1 MTKTTPDADTK
12 FLIPHRPPNP
22 AWFEFVTTKRAF
34 LSVFLLCSS
43 ALGGCTTYIPPTI
56 SYDAE
61 VPPLPAPPMV
71 LDDRAQPL
79 HVPPLWKPTLGG
91 KSGGKEEP
99 EPVSR
104 VETANSAARVEP
116 RKRGYFNA
124 AQIYAYSPGALYQVY
139 AAPGQITDIALEEG
153 EQLTGS
159 GPVAAGDTVRWVVG
173 DTESGSGDTRRI
185 HILVKPTRASIET
198 NLVVN
203 TDRRTYLIELR
214 SRDRPYMPSVA
225 WYYPETAREKS
236 RSASLRPVLPDPS
249 QRVFRYAIEGDSP
262 PWRPLAAYDDGRKVY
277 VEFPQGIVQGEM
289 PPLFVIGPDGKTELV
304 NYRAYGNVLIVDR
317 LFAAAELRLG
327 GEHQQKV
334 RIVRTDGRR
343 SS

>member
-1 MTKTTPDADTK
+1 MIKMLSDVYLKRP
-12 FLIPHRPPNP
+12 IPNSRVNST
-22 AWFEFVTTKRAF
+22 WFEFVTAKRAF
-34 LSVFLLCSS
+34 LSALLLCSS
-43 ALGGCTTYIPPTI
+43 ALGGCATYRPPEI

-61 VPPLPAPPMV
+61 VPPLPEPPV
-71 LDDRAQPL
+71 ALDDRARPL
-79 HVPPLWKPTLGG
+79 HVPPLWKPALGG
-91 KSGGKEEP
+91 KSGGKEEA

-104 VETANSAARVEP
+104 IDMANSAARVEP

-153 EQLTGS
+153 EQLIGS
-159 GPVAAGDTVRWVVG
+159 GPIAAGDTVRWVVG
-173 DTESGSGDTRRI
+173 DTESGSDTTRRV

-214 SRDRPYMPSVA
+214 SRERPYMPSVA
-225 WYYPETAREKS
+225 WYYPETVRERS
-236 RSASLRPVLPDPS
+236 RAVALRPVLPDPA
-249 QRVFRYAIEGDSP
+249 QRISRYAIEGDNP

-277 VEFPQGIVQGEM
+277 VEFPKGIVQGEM

-327 GEHQQKV
+327 GEHQQRV
-334 RIVRTDGRR
+334 RIIRTDGRPL
-343 SS
+343 S

>member
-1 MTKTTPDADTK
+1 MTKTTLDAHTK
-12 FLIPHRPPNP
+12 SRIPHRTPKST
-22 AWFEFVTTKRAF
+22 WSEFVTTKRAF
-34 LSVFLLCSS
+34 LSAVLLCSS
-43 ALGGCTTYIPPTI
+43 ALGGCATYIPPEI

-61 VPPLPAPPMV
+61 VPPLPAPPV
-71 LDDRAQPL
+71 PLDDRAQPL
-79 HVPPLWKPTLGG
+79 HVPPLWKPALGG

-173 DTESGSGDTRRI
+173 DTESGNGDTRRV

-214 SRDRPYMPSVA
+214 SRERPYMPSVA
-225 WYYPETAREKS
+225 WYYPETVREKS
-236 RSASLRPVLPDPS
+236 RSVSLRPVIPDPS

-262 PWRPLAAYDDGRKVY
+262 PWRPLNAYDDGRKVY
-277 VEFPQGIVQGEM
+277 VEFPPGIVQGEM

-334 RIVRTDGRR
+334 RIVRTDGRP

>member
-1 MTKTTPDADTK
+1 VTKTMPDAYSK
-12 FLIPHRPPNP
+12 FPLTHRRINP
-22 AWFEFVTTKRAF
+22 TWSEFVTSKRAL
-34 LSVFLLCSS
+34 LSAVLLCTS
-43 ALGGCTTYIPPTI
+43 ALGGCATYIPPEI
-56 SYDAE
+56 SYDKE
-61 VPPLPAPPMV
+61 VPPLPAPPV
-71 LDDRAQPL
+71 ALDDRQRPL
-79 HVPPLWKPTLGG
+79 HVPPLWKPVLGG
-91 KSGGKEEP
+91 KSGGKEDA

-153 EQLTGS
+153 ELLTGS
-159 GPVAAGDTVRWVVG
+159 GPIAAGDTVRWVVG
-173 DTESGSGDTRRI
+173 DTESGSGDTRRV

-225 WYYPETAREKS
+225 WYYPETARAKS
-236 RSASLRPVLPDPS
+236 HSASLKPVLPVPS

-277 VEFPQGIVQGEM
+277 VEFPQGVVQGEM
-289 PPLFVIGPDGKTELV
+289 PPLFVIGPDGQTELV

-334 RIVRTDGRR
+334 RIVRTDGRP

>member
-1 MTKTTPDADTK
+1 MTKTPFDVYSKRPAPDCGIGPTWPA
-12 FLIPHRPPNP
+12 FLT
-22 AWFEFVTTKRAF
+22 AKRAVLF
-34 LSVFLLCSS
+34 ALLLGSS
-43 ALGGCTTYIPPTI
+43 ALGGCATYIPPEI

-61 VPPLPAPPMV
+61 VPPLPATPV
-71 LDDRAQPL
+71 ALDDRSRPL
-79 HVPPLWKPTLGG
+79 HIPPLWKPALGG
-91 KSGGKEEP
+91 KSGGKEDA

-104 VETANSAARVEP
+104 VETANSAARV
-116 RKRGYFNA
+116 
-124 AQIYAYSPGALYQVY
+124 
-139 AAPGQITDIALEEG
+139 ALEEG
-153 EQLTGS
+153 ELLTGS
-159 GPVAAGDTVRWVVG
+159 GPIAAGDTVRWVVG
-173 DTESGSGDTRRI
+173 DTESGSGDTRRV

-214 SRDRPYMPSVA
+214 SRERPYMPSVA
-225 WYYPETAREKS
+225 WYYPETVRERS
-236 RSASLRPVLPDPS
+236 RSAALKPVLPDPA
-249 QRVFRYAIEGDSP
+249 QRISRYSIEGDSP

-277 VEFPQGIVQGEM
+277 VEFPLGIVQGEM

-334 RIVRTDGRR
+334 RIVRTDGRP

>member
-1 MTKTTPDADTK
+1 MAESW
-12 FLIPHRPPNP
+12 LNS
-22 AWFEFVTTKRAF
+22 AWPGFVSSKRAF
-34 LSVFLLCSS
+34 LSALMLSSS
-43 ALGGCTTYIPPTI
+43 ALGGCATYIPPEI

-61 VPPLPAPPMV
+61 VPALPTPPMP
-71 LDDRAQPL
+71 LDERARPL
-79 HVPPLWKPTLGG
+79 HVPPLWKPALGG
-91 KSGGKEEP
+91 KWGGKEDA

-116 RKRGYFNA
+116 RRRGYFNA
-124 AQIYAYSPGALYQVY
+124 AQIYAYSPGALYQIY

-153 EQLTGS
+153 EQLTGA
-159 GPVAAGDTVRWVVG
+159 GPIAAGDTVRWVVG
-173 DTESGSGDTRRI
+173 DTESGSGDTRRV

-214 SRDRPYMPSVA
+214 SRERPYMPSVA
-225 WYYPETAREKS
+225 WYYPETARERS
-236 RSASLRPVLPDPS
+236 RSVALKPVLPDPA
-249 QRVFRYAIEGDSP
+249 QRISRYAIEGDSP
-262 PWRPLAAYDDGRKVY
+262 AWRPVAAYDDGRKVY

-334 RIVRTDGRR
+334 RIFRTDGRP